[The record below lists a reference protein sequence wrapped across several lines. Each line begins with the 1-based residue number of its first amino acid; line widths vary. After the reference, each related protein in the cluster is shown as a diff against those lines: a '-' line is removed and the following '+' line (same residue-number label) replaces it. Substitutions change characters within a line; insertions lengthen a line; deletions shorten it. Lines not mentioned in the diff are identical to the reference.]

1 MTLYRFHIRDASG
14 LIKDRQGIDLP
25 DLASA
30 FRYALYT
37 AKELSAEAAVPDDMR
52 FEIAD
57 STRRT
62 VLTVPI
68 CDLRPSKR
76 PVARA
81 RVHLKAHA

>member
-14 LIKDRQGIDLP
+14 LIKDSQGINLP
-25 DLASA
+25 NLASA
-30 FRYALYT
+30 FYRALCI
-37 AKELSAEAAVPDDMR
+37 AKEFSAEAAIHGGMR